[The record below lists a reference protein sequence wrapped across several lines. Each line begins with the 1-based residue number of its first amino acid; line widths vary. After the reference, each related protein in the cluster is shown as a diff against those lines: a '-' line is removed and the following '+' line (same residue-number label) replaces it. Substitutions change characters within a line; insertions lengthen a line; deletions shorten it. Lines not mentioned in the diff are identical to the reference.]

1 MCLIL
6 VPEQANKL
14 PTAEESKKNEEE
26 VEKHAVLR
34 KGERKRHG

>member
-6 VPEQANKL
+6 VPEEANKL

-26 VEKHAVLR
+26 AEKHAVLR
-34 KGERKRHG
+34 KGERKRCG